1 MDTNIQGKSTVMK
14 ILVTGGKGF
23 IGSKIV
29 EMLSNDGHKV
39 TVVDNHDTYGIM
51 TKQEL
56 YKLYEWRTRN
66 WKSENV
72 SMIPGDI
79 LDRLVCLKAFSHNPE
94 IVIHL
99 ATYPRAKIV
108 DQDPINGI
116 PKVIGTTT
124 NLLWHSSKWNI
135 KKFVYISSSMVY
147 GDFVDGTKEDANTK
161 PKNIYGEAKLTG
173 ERMVKLFAK
182 RDGLNYNIIRPSG
195 VYGPGDMPDRVVSKF
210 FEKAMSNKTIT
221 LHNGENKVDFTYRQ
235 DAARGIVLSALS
247 SVANVSFNIT
257 AGNATS
263 LRTLAEKIIEITG
276 SKSDVEDIG
285 NHKLYPMR
293 GTLDIGRAKD
303 LLEYEPQFTLDQG
316 LKSYYDWLQNK
327 I

>member
-1 MDTNIQGKSTVMK
+1 MR
-14 ILVTGGKGF
+14 ILVTGGYGF

-29 EMLSNDGHKV
+29 EMLCKDHHV
-39 TVVDNHDTYGIM
+39 IVVDNEDTYGIM
-51 TKQEL
+51 TTEEL
-56 YKLYEWRTRN
+56 KKLYEWRTRN
-66 WKSENV
+66 WDFKRV
-72 SMIPGDI
+72 QTITGDI
-79 LDRLVCLKAFSHNPE
+79 LDRLVCLKAFSHNPD

-108 DQDPINGI
+108 DKDPILGI
-116 PKVIGTTT
+116 PKVINTTT
-124 NLLWHSSKWNI
+124 NLLWHSEKFGVR
-135 KKFVYISSSMVY
+135 KFVYVSSSMVY
-147 GDFVDGTKEDANTK
+147 GDFIDGTKEDASTK

-182 RDGLNYNIIRPSG
+182 RDGLNYAIVRPSG

-210 FEKAMSNKTIT
+210 FDRAMSNQAIT
-221 LHNGENKVDFTYRQ
+221 LHNGDNKVDFTYRQ
-235 DAARGIVLSALS
+235 DAARGIVLAALS

-276 SKSDVEDIG
+276 SESDIEDIG

-293 GTLDIGRAKD
+293 GTLDISRAKD
-303 LLEYEPQFTLDQG
+303 LLGYKPEFTLDEG
-316 LKSYYDWLQNK
+316 LKSYYEWLQNK

>member
-1 MDTNIQGKSTVMK
+1 MR
-14 ILVTGGKGF
+14 ILVTGGNGF

-29 EMLSNDGHKV
+29 EMLSNDGHKI
-39 TVVDNHDTYGIM
+39 TVVDNLDTYGIM
-51 TKQEL
+51 TKKEL
-56 YKLYEWRTRN
+56 ENLNKWRTRN
-66 WKSENV
+66 WNIKNV
-72 SMIPGDI
+72 SMIQGDV
-79 LDRLVCLKAFSHNPE
+79 LDRLVCLKAFKSRPD

-108 DQDPINGI
+108 DNDPIVGI
-116 PKVIGTTT
+116 PKVINTTT
-124 NLLWHSSKWNI
+124 NLLWHSEKFNV
-135 KKFVYISSSMVY
+135 KKFVYICSSMVY
-147 GDFVDGTKEDANTK
+147 GDFVDGMKEDGKTK

-210 FEKAMSNKTIT
+210 FAKAMANETIT
-221 LHNGENKVDFTYRQ
+221 LHNGDNKVDFTYRQ
-235 DAARGIVLSALS
+235 DTATGIIQAALS

-257 AGNATS
+257 AGHATS
-263 LRTLAEKIIEITG
+263 LRTLAEMIIEITG
-276 SKSDVEDIG
+276 SKSELEDIG

-303 LLEYEPQFTLDQG
+303 LLGYEPKFTLEQG

>member
-1 MDTNIQGKSTVMK
+1 MK
-14 ILVTGGKGF
+14 FLITGGKGF

-29 EMLSNDGHKV
+29 EMLSKDGHKI
-39 TVVDNHDTYGIM
+39 TIVDNEDTYGIM
-51 TKQEL
+51 TKAQL
-56 YKLYEWRTRN
+56 NKLFQWRTRN
-66 WKSENV
+66 WKAEN
-72 SMIPGDI
+72 IQYIRGDV
-79 LDRLVCLKAFSHNPE
+79 LDRLVCLKAFSHNPD

-108 DQDPINGI
+108 DEDPIAGI
-116 PKVIGTTT
+116 PKVINTTT

-135 KKFVYISSSMVY
+135 RKFVYVSSSMVY
-147 GDFVDGTKEDANTK
+147 GDFIDGTKEDASTK

-182 RDGLNYNIIRPSG
+182 RDNLNYNIIRPSG

-210 FEKAMSNKTIT
+210 FEKAMNGKAIT

-235 DAARGIVLSALS
+235 DAARGIILAALS

-276 SKSDVEDIG
+276 SDSDIEDIG

-303 LLEYEPQFTLDQG
+303 LLDYEPEFTLDKG

>member
-1 MDTNIQGKSTVMK
+1 MK

-29 EMLSNDGHKV
+29 EMLSKDGHKV

-56 YKLYEWRTRN
+56 DKLYKWRTRN
-66 WKSENV
+66 WIAENI

-79 LDRLVCLKAFSHNPE
+79 LDRLICLKAFSHNPE

-108 DQDPINGI
+108 DDDPIVGI
-116 PKVIGTTT
+116 PKVINTTT
-124 NLLWHSSKWNI
+124 NMLWHAEKWAV

-147 GDFVDGTKEDANTK
+147 GDFVDGTKEDGKTK

-182 RDGLNYNIIRPSG
+182 RDGLNYSIVRPSG

-210 FEKAMSNKTIT
+210 FDRAMSNQAIT
-221 LHNGENKVDFTYRQ
+221 LHNGDNKVDFTYRQ
-235 DAARGIVLSALS
+235 DAARGIVLAALS

-263 LRTLAEKIIEITG
+263 LRTLAETIIKITG
-276 SKSDVEDIG
+276 SKSDIEDIG

-293 GTLDIGRAKD
+293 GTLDISRAKD
-303 LLEYEPQFTLDQG
+303 LLGYKPEFTLDEG
-316 LKSYYDWLQNK
+316 LKSYYEWLQNK

>member
-1 MDTNIQGKSTVMK
+1 MK

-29 EMLSNDGHKV
+29 EMLCKDGHII
-39 TVVDNHDTYGIM
+39 TVVDNEDTYGIM
-51 TKQEL
+51 TKDEL
-56 YKLYEWRTRN
+56 RKLYEWRTRN
-66 WKSENV
+66 WDPKKV
-72 SMIPGDI
+72 QYIPGDI
-79 LDRLVCLKAFSHNPE
+79 LDRLVCLKAFSYNPD

-108 DQDPINGI
+108 DSDPILGV
-116 PKVIGTTT
+116 PKVINTTT
-124 NLLWHSSKWNI
+124 NLLWHAEKFYV
-135 KKFVYISSSMVY
+135 KKFVYVSSSMVY
-147 GDFVDGTKEDANTK
+147 GDFSDGTKEDGKTK

-173 ERMVKLFAK
+173 ERMVKLFS
-182 RDGLNYNIIRPSG
+182 RRSGVNYAIVRPSG

-210 FEKAMSNKTIT
+210 FEKAMKDQAIT
-221 LHNGENKVDFTYRQ
+221 LHNGANKVDFTYRQ
-235 DAARGIVLSALS
+235 DAARGIIMAALS

-276 SKSDVEDIG
+276 SDSDIEDIG
-285 NHKLYPMR
+285 NHELYPMR
-293 GTLDIGRAKD
+293 GTLDISRAKD
-303 LLEYEPQFTLDQG
+303 LLGYEPEFTLDQG

>member
-1 MDTNIQGKSTVMK
+1 MK

-29 EMLSNDGHKV
+29 EMLSKDHKI
-39 TVVDNHDTYGIM
+39 TVVDSHDTYGIM
-51 TKQEL
+51 TKEEL
-56 YKLYEWRTRN
+56 NKLFVWRTRN
-66 WKSENV
+66 WNTENV
-72 SMIPGDI
+72 SMIQGDV
-79 LDRLVCLKAFSHNPE
+79 LDRLVCLKAFSHNPD

-108 DQDPINGI
+108 DNDPIVGI
-116 PKVIGTTT
+116 PKVINTTT
-124 NLLWHSSKWNI
+124 NLLWHSEKFNV

-147 GDFVDGTKEDANTK
+147 GDFVDGMKEDGNTK

-210 FEKAMSNKTIT
+210 FAKAMKNETIT
-221 LHNGENKVDFTYRQ
+221 LHNGNNKVDFTYRQ
-235 DAARGIVLSALS
+235 DAATGIIQAALS

-263 LRTLAEKIIEITG
+263 LRTLAEMIIEITD
-276 SKSDVEDIG
+276 SRSEIEDIG

-293 GTLDIGRAKD
+293 GTLDISRAKD
-303 LLEYEPQFTLDQG
+303 LLGYEPKFS
-316 LKSYYDWLQNK
+316 LKEGLQNYYEWLKNK

>member
-1 MDTNIQGKSTVMK
+1 MK

-29 EMLSNDGHKV
+29 EMLSNDHQV

-51 TKQEL
+51 TKEQL
-56 YKLYEWRTRN
+56 NKLYTWRTRN
-66 WKSENV
+66 WNPKNV
-72 SMIPGDI
+72 AVIDGDV
-79 LDRLVCLKAFSHNPE
+79 LDRLVCLKAFSHNPD

-108 DQDPINGI
+108 DSDPILGI
-116 PKVIGTTT
+116 PKVINTTT
-124 NLLWHSSKWNI
+124 NLLWHSSKFNV
-135 KKFVYISSSMVY
+135 KKFVYVSSSMIY
-147 GDFVDGTKEDANTK
+147 GDFKDGTREDGKTK

-182 RDGLNYNIIRPSG
+182 RDGLNYNVIRPSG

-210 FEKAMSNKTIT
+210 FEKAMNNQAIT
-221 LHNGENKVDFTYRQ
+221 LHNGNNKVDFTYRQ
-235 DAARGIVLSALS
+235 DAARGIILAALS
-247 SVANVSFNIT
+247 PVANVSFNIT
-257 AGNATS
+257 AGKATS

-276 SKSDVEDIG
+276 SESDIEDIG
-285 NHKLYPMR
+285 DHELYPMR
-293 GTLDIGRAKD
+293 GTLDISRAKD
-303 LLEYEPQFTLDQG
+303 LLGYEPEFTLDEG

>member
-1 MDTNIQGKSTVMK
+1 MK
-14 ILVTGGKGF
+14 ILITGGKGF

-29 EMLSNDGHKV
+29 EMLSKDHKV
-39 TVVDNHDTYGIM
+39 TVVDNNDTYGIM
-51 TKQEL
+51 TKEAL
-56 YKLYEWRTRN
+56 NKLNQWRTRN
-66 WKSENV
+66 WEAKNI

-79 LDRLVCLKAFSHNPE
+79 LDRLVCLKAFSHNPD

-108 DQDPINGI
+108 DDDPINGI
-116 PKVIGTTT
+116 PKVINTTT
-124 NLLWHSSKWNI
+124 NLLWHSEKWNV

-147 GDFVDGTKEDANTK
+147 GDFADGTKEDSNTK

-210 FEKAMSNKTIT
+210 FEKAMKNETIT

-235 DAARGIVLSALS
+235 DAARGIILAALS

-257 AGNATS
+257 AGHATS
-263 LRTLAEKIIEITG
+263 LRTLAEKIIKMTG
-276 SKSDVEDIG
+276 SESDIEDIG

-293 GTLDIGRAKD
+293 GTLDISRAKD
-303 LLEYEPQFTLDQG
+303 LLGYQPEFTLDEG
-316 LKSYYDWLQNK
+316 LHSYYDWLQNK

>member
-1 MDTNIQGKSTVMK
+1 MK

-39 TVVDNHDTYGIM
+39 TVVDNEDTYGIM
-51 TKQEL
+51 TTA
-56 YKLYEWRTRN
+56 KLRSLFEWRMRN
-66 WKSENV
+66 WQVKNV
-72 SMIPGDI
+72 QVITGDV
-79 LDRLVCLKAFSHNPE
+79 LDRLVCLKAFSHNPD

-108 DQDPINGI
+108 DNDPILGV
-116 PKVIGTTT
+116 PKVINTTT
-124 NLLWHSSKWNI
+124 NLLWHAEKFHVR
-135 KKFVYISSSMVY
+135 KFVYVSSSMVY
-147 GDFVDGTKEDANTK
+147 GDFKDGTKEDASTK

-173 ERMVKLFAK
+173 ERLVKLFAK
-182 RDGLNYNIIRPSG
+182 RDGLNYNIVRPSG

-210 FEKAMSNKTIT
+210 FDKAMTGKAIT
-221 LHNGENKVDFTYRQ
+221 LHNGQNKVDFTYRQ
-235 DAARGIVLSALS
+235 DAARGIILAALS

-276 SKSDVEDIG
+276 SDSDIEDIG

-293 GTLDIGRAKD
+293 GTLDISRAND
-303 LLEYEPQFTLDQG
+303 LLDYAPEFTLEQG

>member
-1 MDTNIQGKSTVMK
+1 MK

-39 TVVDNHDTYGIM
+39 TVVDNEDTYGIM
-51 TKQEL
+51 TTAEL
-56 YKLYEWRTRN
+56 RSLFEWRMRN
-66 WKSENV
+66 WQEKNV
-72 SMIPGDI
+72 QVITGDV
-79 LDRLVCLKAFSHNPE
+79 LDRLVCLKAFSHNPD

-108 DQDPINGI
+108 DNDPILGI
-116 PKVIGTTT
+116 PKVINTTT
-124 NLLWHSSKWNI
+124 NLLWHAEKFGVR
-135 KKFVYISSSMVY
+135 KFVYVSSSMVY
-147 GDFVDGTKEDANTK
+147 GDFKDGTKEDASTK

-173 ERMVKLFAK
+173 ERLVKLFAK
-182 RDGLNYNIIRPSG
+182 RDGLNYNIVRPSG

-210 FEKAMSNKTIT
+210 FDKAMTGKAIT
-221 LHNGENKVDFTYRQ
+221 LHNGQNKVDFTYRQ
-235 DAARGIVLSALS
+235 DAARGIILAALS

-276 SKSDVEDIG
+276 SDSDIEDIG

-293 GTLDIGRAKD
+293 GTLDISRAKD
-303 LLEYEPQFTLDQG
+303 LLDYSPEFTLEQG

>member
-1 MDTNIQGKSTVMK
+1 MK

-29 EMLSNDGHKV
+29 EMLTIAGHKV

-51 TKQEL
+51 TKEELDKL
-56 YKLYEWRTRN
+56 YKWRTRN
-66 WKSENV
+66 WVAKNV
-72 SMIPGDI
+72 QIIIGDI
-79 LDRLVCLKAFSHNPE
+79 LDRLVCLKAFSHNPD

-108 DQDPINGI
+108 DEDPILGI
-116 PKVIGTTT
+116 PKVINTTT
-124 NLLWHSSKWNI
+124 NLLWHSSKWDI
-135 KKFVYISSSMVY
+135 KKFVYVSSSMVY
-147 GDFVDGTKEDANTK
+147 GDFVDGTKEDASTK

-182 RDGLNYNIIRPSG
+182 RDNLNYNIIRPSG

-210 FEKAMSNKTIT
+210 FEKAMKNEAIT

-235 DAARGIVLSALS
+235 DAARGIILAALS

-276 SKSDVEDIG
+276 SDSDIEDIG

-293 GTLDIGRAKD
+293 GTLDISRAKD
-303 LLEYEPQFTLDQG
+303 LLDYAPEFTLEQG

>member
-1 MDTNIQGKSTVMK
+1 MK

-29 EMLSNDGHKV
+29 EILSNDHKV
-39 TVVDNHDTYGIM
+39 TVVDSHDTYGIM
-51 TKQEL
+51 TMEEL
-56 YKLYEWRTRN
+56 NKLFVWRTRN
-66 WKSENV
+66 WNTKNV
-72 SMIPGDI
+72 SMIQGDV
-79 LDRLVCLKAFSHNPE
+79 LDRLVCLKAFRSNPD

-108 DQDPINGI
+108 DNDPIVGI
-116 PKVIGTTT
+116 PKVINTTT
-124 NLLWHSSKWNI
+124 NLLWHSEKFNV
-135 KKFVYISSSMVY
+135 KKFVYVSSSMVY
-147 GDFVDGTKEDANTK
+147 GDFVDGMKEDGNTK

-210 FEKAMSNKTIT
+210 FDKAMKNETIT
-221 LHNGENKVDFTYRQ
+221 LHNGDNKVDFTYRQ
-235 DAARGIVLSALS
+235 DAATGIIQAALS

-263 LRTLAEKIIEITG
+263 LRTLAEMIIEITS
-276 SKSDVEDIG
+276 SKSDIEDIG
-285 NHKLYPMR
+285 NHELYPMR
-293 GTLDIGRAKD
+293 GTLDISRAKD
-303 LLEYEPQFTLDQG
+303 LLGYEPKFSLKEG
-316 LKSYYDWLQNK
+316 LQNYYDWLQFK